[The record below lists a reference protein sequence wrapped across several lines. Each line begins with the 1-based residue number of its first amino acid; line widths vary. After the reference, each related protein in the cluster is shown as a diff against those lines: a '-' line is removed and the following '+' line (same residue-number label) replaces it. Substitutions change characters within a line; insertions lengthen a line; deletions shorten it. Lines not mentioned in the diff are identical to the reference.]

1 MLADAAE
8 ELVSDGE
15 RLSLSAV
22 AARAGVSRA
31 TAYRYF
37 PSVDALVV
45 ELSLRGAGGA
55 LAGIDF
61 DALAALSLPDAAEH
75 LVRRMGHWAF
85 DNEAAL
91 RLVLHASVLPNAA
104 TVRPA
109 YRRSWIHDLLAPCR
123 DRLSLTDYKRLSAAL
138 TLLFGADAIVC
149 LRDIAGLDRDESIE
163 TLAWAARQLTS
174 GLTT

>member
-8 ELVSDGE
+8 ELLNDGE

-37 PSVDALVV
+37 PSVDALIV
-45 ELSLRGAGGA
+45 ELSLRGAGGV
-55 LAGIDF
+55 LAVIDF
-61 DALAALSLPDAAEH
+61 DALAAMPLPDAAEQ
-75 LVRRMGHWAF
+75 LVRHLAHWAF
-85 DNEAAL
+85 DNEPAL
-91 RLVLHASVLPNAA
+91 RLVLHASLLPNAA

-109 YRRSWIHDLLAPCR
+109 YRRSWIHDLLAPCQ
-123 DRLSLTDYKRLSAAL
+123 DRLSAIDYRRLSAAL
-138 TLLFGADAIVC
+138 ALLFGSEAVVC
-149 LRDIAGLDRDESIE
+149 LRDSAGLDRDEAIE
-163 TLAWAARQLTS
+163 TLAWAARRLTG